1 MSSPRVLAAAAVAA
15 LALIAL
21 AAAAADEGERYPIWW
36 SSRLQLESLDKIDE
50 RLNAPLWPPEDGVE
64 VFKDR
69 LEGDGSVPKKA
80 IVNNCLSLF
89 RLIEEGYEPRYYIEF
104 KRLMYVRAL
113 CRAVIAFRRARPAKA
128 SHIRDFVFDAD
139 AVNHL
144 PAMVVLG
151 GGCDWRCR
159 QYEAN
164 ERHIPVARF
173 REITKLRVVTEI
185 AIFLETEVSK
195 NTLEIV
201 GRADFNGDGLEDLI
215 VFSTWSAIG
224 GTAEYADYF
233 ILGRESPDAI
243 FHVLDADDHLCKDYQ
258 CTPPYSQ
265 PSVLREGD

>member
-1 MSSPRVLAAAAVAA
+1 MSVARAIAAVAA
-15 LALIAL
+15 LTLVSL
-21 AAAAADEGERYPIWW
+21 APAAADEGEKYPIWW
-36 SSRLQLESLDKIDE
+36 SPRLQLESLDKIDE
-50 RLNAPLWPPEDGVE
+50 RLNAPLWPPEDAME

-113 CRAVIAFRRARPAKA
+113 CRAAIAFRRARPAKA

-139 AVNHL
+139 AVNRL
-144 PAMVVLG
+144 PAMVLVAV
-151 GGCDWRCR
+151 GCEDLCR
-159 QYEAN
+159 KYEAN

-185 AIFLETEVSK
+185 AIFLETEWSK
-195 NTLEIV
+195 DALEII
-201 GRADFNGDGLEDLI
+201 GRADFNGDGLEDLM
-215 VFSTWSAIG
+215 VLSQSWAIG
-224 GTAEYADYF
+224 GSWEGTRFF

-243 FHVLDADDHLCKDYQ
+243 FHVLDADERLCKEYE
-258 CTPPYSQ
+258 CTPPYDY
-265 PSVLREGD
+265 PPALREGD